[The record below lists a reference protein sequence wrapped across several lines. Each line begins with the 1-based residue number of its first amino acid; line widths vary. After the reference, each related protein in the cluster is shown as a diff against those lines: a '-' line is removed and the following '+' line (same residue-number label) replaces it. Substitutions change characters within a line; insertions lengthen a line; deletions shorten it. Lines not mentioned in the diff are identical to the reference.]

1 MSMLIMN
8 RVLLL
13 LALTVTTSLAQ
24 SRYTESMY
32 RKAVIEQSTSPLY
45 VLFTLHDPK
54 TGQDKTICTTANLL
68 LGGIHMDYGLDY
80 DKAGEKRELETA
92 LQQPGH
98 RFTFTKR
105 KALRNLESGDTP
117 QMLAEA
123 RHYLKSMSDAQ
134 IRQNIANQKLD
145 SWCKRVPIRQWQS
158 CQAAIAHV
166 LLERGMLVGQ
176 GDYVPELYLGR

>member
-68 LGGIHMDYGLDY
+68 LGAIHMEYGLDY

-134 IRQNIANQKLD
+134 IRQNIAN
-145 SWCKRVPIRQWQS
+145 
-158 CQAAIAHV
+158 
-166 LLERGMLVGQ
+166 
-176 GDYVPELYLGR
+176 

>member
-1 MSMLIMN
+1 M
-8 RVLLL
+8 
-13 LALTVTTSLAQ
+13 
-24 SRYTESMY
+24 E
-32 RKAVIEQSTSPLY
+32 
-45 VLFTLHDPK
+45 
-54 TGQDKTICTTANLL
+54 
-68 LGGIHMDYGLDY
+68 YGLDY
-80 DKAGEKRELETA
+80 NKTGEKRGLEIA
-92 LQQPGH
+92 LRQPGH

-123 RHYLKSMSDAQ
+123 RHYLKSISDAQ

-145 SWCKRVPIRQWQS
+145 SWCERLPIPRS

-176 GDYVPELYLGR
+176 GDYVPELYLDR

>member
-1 MSMLIMN
+1 MSILIINPVM
-8 RVLLL
+8 LL
-13 LALTVTTSLAQ
+13 LAATVTTGFAQ
-24 SRYTESMY
+24 PRYTESMY
-32 RKAVIEQSTSPLY
+32 RQAIVEQSTAPLY

-54 TGQDKTICTTANLL
+54 MGQDKVVCTTANFL
-68 LGGIHMDYGLDY
+68 LGAIHIEYGLDY
-80 DKAGEKRELETA
+80 DEAGEKRGLA
-92 LQQPGH
+92 IVLQQPGH

-117 QMLAEA
+117 QILAEA

-145 SWCKRVPIRQWQS
+145 RWCERVQTRQWDS

-166 LLERGMLVGQ
+166 LLERGLLVGH
-176 GDYVPELYLGR
+176 GDYVPELYLER